1 MQLYIHA
8 LKNGLAQEKEV
19 YTQLLQLAKQKSEAL
34 IKNNLEAIETI
45 LEQENEF
52 LKKLSALN
60 VLQTGTLSK
69 IAEKKGLDHT
79 PNLTEIIEMIDT
91 SEGKQALITIQDEF
105 QALIKELRTQNDQNQ
120 RLLET
125 QLQYTNFC
133 LGLLT
138 QSEAVGDLY
147 GSSGH
152 VNDDSLPRRG
162 IINREA

>member
-34 IKNNLEAIETI
+34 IKNNLEEIEAI
-45 LEQENEF
+45 LEQESEF
-52 LKKLSALN
+52 LKKLSAIN

-69 IAEKKGLDHT
+69 IAEKKGLDHI
-79 PNLTEIIEMIDT
+79 PNLTEVINMIDL
-91 SEGKQALITIQDEF
+91 SKEKQTLITIQNEF
-105 QALIKELRTQNDQNQ
+105 HALIKELRAQNDQNQ
-120 RLLET
+120 RLVET
-125 QLQYTNFC
+125 HLQYTSFC
-133 LGLLT
+133 LELLT
-138 QSEAVGDLY
+138 QNEAVGDLY

-152 VNDDSLPRRG
+152 VNDDPFPRRG